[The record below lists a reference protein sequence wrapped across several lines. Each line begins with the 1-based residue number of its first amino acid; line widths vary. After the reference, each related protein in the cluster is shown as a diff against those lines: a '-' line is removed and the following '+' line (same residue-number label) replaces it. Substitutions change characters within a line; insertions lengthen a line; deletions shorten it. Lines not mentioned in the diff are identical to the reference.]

1 LLERLGDLLVAQFL
15 VTPQNHCQALRFR
28 QIGNGGVDRLL
39 QFLFEERSIR
49 RDRVFVPDR
58 PFLLLRFT
66 LEWHLRMARTA
77 AQFVKHQIASDLK
90 QPGRELRPRHIA
102 LRTFPDPHENLL
114 SNVFGVGSV
123 PQHPGHRADHQPLM
137 TLHELLEGAGV
148 ARADQSHQA
157 NILGILLGS
166 CRRAWVIVGH
176 LVYRR
181 CGWVKVAEGWDVED
195 STFIRRFRLQQKGS
209 MCIMVRNLARLM
221 NLSLIPTDLRP
232 IAEKVESG
240 QRISEA
246 DALSLYRSN
255 DLNALGILA
264 SVVRER
270 KNGNVATYILNR
282 YVNYS
287 NLCIL
292 SCQFCAFAAKKRD
305 AHAFERS
312 IDDIVGV
319 VEESL
324 ASGITEVHM
333 VGGLH
338 PTLKKEWY
346 LDLLQRLRAL
356 DPNLIIKAFTA
367 IEVRHLAQRIF
378 KLSIP
383 DTLATLRNAG
393 LGALTGGGAEIFDAG
408 VRDELCRGKE
418 SAAEWLDVH
427 RIWHQMGGR
436 STSTMLYGHIE
447 TLEQRVDHLRQL
459 RELQDETGGFTGF
472 VPFAFEP
479 QTTILAHV
487 KPATAVEQLRNLA
500 VSRIYLDNFDHL
512 TAYWVSMGLPLAQI
526 SLSYGVDDLHGTIME
541 EKIFHMAGAKTPQ
554 EQTVE
559 TLEHVIREA
568 GRDPIQR
575 DSFYRHLPRK
585 RPAAAPAP
593 PAVESE
599 LVCA

>member
-1 LLERLGDLLVAQFL
+1 
-15 VTPQNHCQALRFR
+15 
-28 QIGNGGVDRLL
+28 
-39 QFLFEERSIR
+39 
-49 RDRVFVPDR
+49 
-58 PFLLLRFT
+58 
-66 LEWHLRMARTA
+66 M
-77 AQFVKHQIASDLK
+77 
-90 QPGRELRPRHIA
+90 
-102 LRTFPDPHENLL
+102 
-114 SNVFGVGSV
+114 
-123 PQHPGHRADHQPLM
+123 
-137 TLHELLEGAGV
+137 
-148 ARADQSHQA
+148 
-157 NILGILLGS
+157 
-166 CRRAWVIVGH
+166 
-176 LVYRR
+176 
-181 CGWVKVAEGWDVED
+181 
-195 STFIRRFRLQQKGS
+195 GS
-209 MCIMVRNLARLM
+209 MCIMVRNLPAPM
-221 NLSLIPTDLRP
+221 NLSLIPNDLRS
-232 IAEKVESG
+232 IAEKVESR

-246 DALSLYRSN
+246 DAMTLYRSN

-264 SVVRER
+264 STVREQ

-324 ASGITEVHM
+324 ALGITEVHM

-346 LDLLQRLRAL
+346 IELLQRVRAL
-356 DPNLIIKAFTA
+356 DPKLIIKAFTA

-383 DTLATLRNAG
+383 DTLVTLREAG
-393 LGALTGGGAEIFDAG
+393 LGALTGGGAEIFDAD

-418 SAAEWLDVH
+418 SAEEWLDVH

-436 STSTMLYGHIE
+436 STSTMLYGHVE
-447 TLEQRVDHLRQL
+447 TLEQRVDHLRLL

-487 KPATAVEQLRNLA
+487 KAATAVEQLRNLA

-541 EKIFHMAGAKTPQ
+541 EKIFHMAGARTPQ

-575 DSFYRHLPRK
+575 DSYYRHLPRK

-599 LVCA
+599 LVLA